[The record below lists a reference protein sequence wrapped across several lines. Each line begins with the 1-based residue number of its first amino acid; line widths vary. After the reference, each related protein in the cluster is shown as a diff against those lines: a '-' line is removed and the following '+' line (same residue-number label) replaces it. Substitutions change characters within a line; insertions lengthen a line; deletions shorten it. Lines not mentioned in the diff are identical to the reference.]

1 MTLQELKQLV
11 LEYRRIFILLA
22 QIIVI
27 VSAFYLSYLLRF
39 DFDIPAEYLASFKK
53 MLLPLLVLKLSIFW
67 WFGVFRGW
75 WRYVSMADLVLLVR
89 ANLFASLFVLL
100 AAFFLYRME
109 DIPRTVLVLEGVLC
123 FLFMGGI
130 RFLTRAFREQYF
142 PMVFQSVGPF
152 ENTIV
157 YGAGTGGQAV
167 VRELRM
173 QPEIGKRV
181 VGFIDDDPEK
191 KNRIIQGY
199 EVLGGGQ
206 ELVRICR
213 REDVKEVI
221 LAIPN
226 ATGKQVRSIVD
237 RCRDADIHFKILP
250 GMGELINGTL
260 SVQQIRDVALEDLLG
275 REPVQLDN
283 QAIASY
289 LQGKRVLV
297 TGAGGSI
304 GSEICRQV
312 SRFAPDTLILFDQA
326 ETPLFFVDR
335 ELSESDPPY
344 KLISII
350 GDVCSRSRLRAVF
363 DKYRPEVVFHA
374 AAYKH
379 VPVME
384 ANPAEA
390 VRTNVRGTQYLA
402 EVADAFSVEN
412 FVMISTDKAVNP
424 TNVMGAT
431 KRAAEIFVQN
441 LSRRSSTHFVT
452 VRFGN
457 VLGSNGSV
465 VPIFKQQIQDGGPV
479 TVTHP
484 EVTRYFM
491 TIPEATQL
499 VLQAGSMGQ
508 GGEIF
513 LLDMGEPVKIVTLAE
528 ELIRLSGL
536 EPYEDITIEFTG
548 LRPGEKLFEELLLSG
563 EGVQDTRHSK
573 IKVALAVD
581 YDEKSLANRFKA
593 LYGAAQK
600 MQRETVR
607 GILREIVPEYRPVG
621 PTKSGNVVPLSP
633 ERKKSI

>member
-1 MTLQELKQLV
+1 MKYQKIKQFF
-11 LEYRRIFILLA
+11 LEYRRLFIILA
-22 QIIVI
+22 QIVFII
-27 VSAFYLSYLLRF
+27 SAFYLSYLLRF
-39 DFDIPAEYLASFKK
+39 DFDVPPEYMASFKR

-89 ANLFASLFVLL
+89 ANLFASLSVLL

-109 DIPRTVLVLEGVLC
+109 GIPRTVLALEGVLC

-130 RFLTRAFREQYF
+130 RFITRAFREQYF
-142 PMVFQSVGPF
+142 PMVFQAVGPF

-173 QPEIGKRV
+173 QPELGKRV
-181 VGFIDDDPEK
+181 VGFVDDDPEK
-191 KNRIIQGY
+191 KNRVIQGY
-199 EVLGGGQ
+199 EVLGAGQ
-206 ELVRICR
+206 DLVRICH

-226 ATGKQVRSIVD
+226 ATGKQVRSIID

-275 REPVQLDN
+275 REPVQMDN
-283 QAIASY
+283 QAIAAY

-304 GSEICRQV
+304 GSEVCRQV

-344 KLISII
+344 KLISVI

-402 EVADAFSVEN
+402 EVADTFGVEN

-513 LLDMGEPVKIVTLAE
+513 LLDMGEPVKIVALAE

-536 EPYEDITIEFTG
+536 DPYEDIAIEFTG

-600 MQRETVR
+600 MQRENVR
-607 GILREIVPEYRPVG
+607 GILQEIVPEYRPVG
-621 PTKSGNVVPLSP
+621 PTKGGNVVPLSP